1 MSVSHSTIFLFVF
14 LTCFRIIFILFQMNF
29 RINFG
34 VVLSL
39 AHSGSKT
46 QLPRIHFISVGLGCF
61 MSSLQI
67 AFVFLCLVPLSFS
80 HTWECISYTLNDVFL
95 GETPFHPRRS
105 DSSKEENGD

>member
-1 MSVSHSTIFLFVF
+1 
-14 LTCFRIIFILFQMNF
+14 
-29 RINFG
+29 
-34 VVLSL
+34 
-39 AHSGSKT
+39 
-46 QLPRIHFISVGLGCF
+46 

-105 DSSKEENGD
+105 DSSKEENGDWRAQEEEGRLLDLFVWVSYEKG